1 MKHKLK
7 HMQCSEKRRTRKDVP
22 VQSSSAWC
30 NIKYDGTCLGDKE
43 GRNMSFPGGGDLE
56 RKTLQNLKL
65 KVT

>member
-7 HMQCSEKRRTRKDVP
+7 HMQCSEKRSRKDVP

-30 NIKYDGTCLGDKE
+30 NIKYDGVCLGDKE
-43 GRNMSFPGGGDLE
+43 GRNMSFPGGDLE
-56 RKTLQNLKL
+56 RKTLQNPKL